1 MEAVPTVGFGRG
13 LVGLASL
20 ADLACVEGRLMRR
33 DGFGFGLALISVMG
47 RMKEGGLG
55 LARAGFYVEWDE
67 RITNSGYRKRIVR
80 DGRRNL
86 GNCVCR
92 DSRMVIHR
100 RQWRSVDEAGVA
112 I

>member
-20 ADLACVEGRLMRR
+20 ADLACVEGRLTRR
-33 DGFGFGLALISVMG
+33 DGFGLGLALISVMG

-67 RITNSGYRKRIVR
+67 RITNSGY
-80 DGRRNL
+80 
-86 GNCVCR
+86 
-92 DSRMVIHR
+92 
-100 RQWRSVDEAGVA
+100 
-112 I
+112 